1 MERRP
6 YLKLFSQSTPLIRPD
21 FSTNPSRLSGLHPMI
36 FLRLLT
42 DTADPVDMPFFAIYK
57 MKSRFGGRQHS
68 GTILIGSGRDG

>member
-21 FSTNPSRLSGLHPMI
+21 FSANPSRLPDLHPMI
-36 FLRLLT
+36 FVRFFT

-57 MKSRFGGRQHS
+57 MTGWFRGPAA
-68 GTILIGSGRDG
+68 